1 MKNKIFYAV
10 VAVVFVIAIIITAT
24 IGLKVNLNYGEGT
37 SIAFKV
43 ENRIEISE
51 IKDIAKEVW
60 QKDYLVQ
67 KAEFFEDSA
76 VIKVRGVSQEQLEKL
91 CKLINEKYSEE
102 LEVED
107 LKVEHVSNVKIRTL
121 VEPYIAP
128 IGLSLLIIVMYYAIR
143 FKGIRQMVDLV
154 KFIAIFEAIVYSVY
168 AICRIPVSGITMPI
182 VAIVYLGTVLGY
194 TFKCE
199 MNKELD

>member
-102 LEVED
+102 LEVDD

-154 KFIAIFEAIVYSVY
+154 KFIAIFEALVYSAY
-168 AICRIPVSGITMPI
+168 AIFRIPVSGITMPI
-182 VAIVYLGTVLGY
+182 VAIVYFGTVLGY